1 MFKYSEVSTS
11 FDDVFSGLLNMKE
24 NKEGQNLGHQ
34 GRSSQGGG
42 DEKKTQIKNRYGV
55 KTRGSQKRGEVKKI
69 LNKQKLG

>member
-11 FDDVFSGLLNMKE
+11 FDDVFSGLLNMKK

-42 DEKKTQIKNRYGV
+42 DEKKNPN
-55 KTRGSQKRGEVKKI
+55 KK
-69 LNKQKLG
+69 QVWG

>member
-42 DEKKTQIKNRYGV
+42 DEKKNPN
-55 KTRGSQKRGEVKKI
+55 KK
-69 LNKQKLG
+69 QVWG